1 MEEIML
7 SNENKE
13 ANHGSDEEN
22 WDAVLRHFKTK
33 ADLSQLG
40 TYYSYMV
47 NADIKHLSFT
57 LSRYKFASKLL
68 MYKEHTNLLEM
79 GCQEALGALLFQQ
92 NINLDRYVGI
102 DLDAEAIKWNK
113 EYLPK
118 DFEFIC
124 ANFFEC
130 TKLGEKEFDAVVSLD
145 VIEHIAPE
153 KEEQYC
159 EIICKNLKQDGV
171 AIVGTPNIAFSPYAS
186 EGSKIGHIN
195 LYDQKRLYKLMN
207 RYFHNVFIFNM
218 NDEVVHTGFAPMSCY
233 IFAVGCNKK

>member
-92 NINLDRYVGI
+92 NINLDRYVGFI
-102 DLDAEAIKWNK
+102 RRYSKWLIMKAVQQQIIFKLRQSKN
-113 EYLPK
+113 
-118 DFEFIC
+118 FEI
-124 ANFFEC
+124 
-130 TKLGEKEFDAVVSLD
+130 
-145 VIEHIAPE
+145 
-153 KEEQYC
+153 
-159 EIICKNLKQDGV
+159 
-171 AIVGTPNIAFSPYAS
+171 
-186 EGSKIGHIN
+186 
-195 LYDQKRLYKLMN
+195 
-207 RYFHNVFIFNM
+207 
-218 NDEVVHTGFAPMSCY
+218 
-233 IFAVGCNKK
+233 